1 MGPDTWALRF
11 GFRLGQESQLPR
23 PDHGLGSATDSEL
36 VVNLLH
42 VPFHRALGE
51 PQPITN
57 LAVAQAAADEGKNI
71 DLSAGQTTAKAISVP
86 IILCFQRWPAT
97 HQRNK
102 MSGKAVG
109 GRLKHRRSEEHTSE
123 LQSLM
128 RISYAVFCLKTK
140 KRTK

>member
-1 MGPDTWALRF
+1 MPRPEH
-11 GFRLGQESQLPR
+11 RLGAAA
-23 PDHGLGSATDSEL
+23 HSEL
-36 VVNLLH
+36 VVNLRQ
-42 VPFHRALGE
+42 VPFHRALVE

-102 MSGKAVG
+102 MSGKAVD
-109 GRLKHRRSEEHTSE
+109 GRLKHRAMSISFSEERRDH
-123 LQSLM
+123 QIG
-128 RISYAVFCLKTK
+128 RAHV
-140 KRTK
+140 

>member
-1 MGPDTWALRF
+1 MPRPEH
-11 GFRLGQESQLPR
+11 RLGAAA
-23 PDHGLGSATDSEL
+23 HSEL

-71 DLSAGQTTAKAISVP
+71 DLSAGQTTDKAISVP

-97 HQRNK
+97 HQQNK
-102 MSGKAVG
+102 MSDKAAG
-109 GRLKHRRSEEHTSE
+109 GRLKHRAK
-123 LQSLM
+123 
-128 RISYAVFCLKTK
+128 RISFSEIGRAHV
-140 KRTK
+140 